1 MRFRH
6 EITIDA
12 ARCIGCGLCR
22 DDCPASNLAVEGE
35 KAAPPTQACIM
46 CAHCVA
52 VCLTNAVS
60 ISGFDE
66 EPRPLDGAEALEPA
80 RLLAAIGARRSM
92 RRFAE
97 GPVSDEAIADIV
109 EAGRLTP
116 TGKNV
121 QDVSYIVL
129 RERLDRCEQLAV
141 RLFRRILPLARLVD
155 STARRT
161 EVDEH
166 FFFKGAPAVIVVVAK
181 DQVNGALAASNM
193 ELAAQAHGL
202 GVLYSGFFALAAKLS
217 PALRRELGLA
227 RGQKVVT
234 ALVVGHPA
242 VTYRRTAP
250 KEPADVRF
258 L

>member
-1 MRFRH
+1 MRNCPVHAIYADPKTGARVVD
-6 EITIDA
+6 TDA
-12 ARCIGCGLCR
+12 CIGCGLCR
-22 DDCPASNLAVEGE
+22 DDCPASNLSVAGG
-35 KAAPPTQACIM
+35 KAAPLTQACIM

-52 VCLTNAVS
+52 VCPTNAVS

-116 TGKNV
+116 TGKNA

-141 RLFRRILPLARLVD
+141 SPASWTPRRA
-155 STARRT
+155 ARRLT
-161 EVDEH
+161 SISSS
-166 FFFKGAPAVIVVVAK
+166 KA
-181 DQVNGALAASNM
+181 
-193 ELAAQAHGL
+193 
-202 GVLYSGFFALAAKLS
+202 
-217 PALRRELGLA
+217 RR
-227 RGQKVVT
+227 
-234 ALVVGHPA
+234 P
-242 VTYRRTAP
+242 
-250 KEPADVRF
+250 
-258 L
+258 